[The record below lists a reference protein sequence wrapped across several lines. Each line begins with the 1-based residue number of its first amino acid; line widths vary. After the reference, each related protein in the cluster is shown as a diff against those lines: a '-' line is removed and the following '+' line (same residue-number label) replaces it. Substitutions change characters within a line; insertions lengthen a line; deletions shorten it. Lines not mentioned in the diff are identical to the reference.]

1 MKLIETTEEL
11 SDFCLYASKFDFV
24 TIDTEF
30 LREKTYYSKLCL
42 VQIAVDSNDPCSAA
56 IIDVLSPNLNLEPLY
71 KLLINRNII
80 KVFHAARQDLEI
92 FYNLTNLLPSP
103 IFDTQ
108 VAAMVCG
115 FGEQV
120 GYDSLVKNI
129 TGTSIDKSSRF
140 TDWSRRP
147 LLQQQLDYAI
157 GDVTY
162 LRQVY
167 IYLKCQLEKN
177 DRSSWVAEEIA
188 VLSSKHTYEVNPFE
202 VWKKIK
208 VRTDS
213 GKFLAILR
221 ELSSFREEHAQ
232 LKNIPRGH
240 ILKDDA
246 LIELCNI
253 KPKTFD
259 DLKKLRLYGKG
270 NRSPELSRNILSAI
284 KKGIDCLPENYPVV
298 SRNKIL
304 ENKSPAM
311 AELLRVLLKLCAEK
325 YGVAQKIIATT
336 YDLDKIASGSNNGPV
351 FEGWR
356 YDIFGKNALLLCE
369 GKIGLAAD
377 GNKIK
382 IVQVN

>member
-1 MKLIETTEEL
+1 
-11 SDFCLYASKFDFV
+11 
-24 TIDTEF
+24 
-30 LREKTYYSKLCL
+30 
-42 VQIAVDSNDPCSAA
+42 
-56 IIDVLSPNLNLEPLY
+56 
-71 KLLINRNII
+71 
-80 KVFHAARQDLEI
+80 
-92 FYNLTNLLPSP
+92 
-103 IFDTQ
+103 
-108 VAAMVCG
+108 
-115 FGEQV
+115 
-120 GYDSLVKNI
+120 
-129 TGTSIDKSSRF
+129 
-140 TDWSRRP
+140 
-147 LLQQQLDYAI
+147 
-157 GDVTY
+157 
-162 LRQVY
+162 
-167 IYLKCQLEKN
+167 LEKN
-177 DRSSWVAEEIA
+177 DRSAWVAEEMM

-202 VWKKIK
+202 IWKKIK

-221 ELSSFREEHAQ
+221 ELSSFREEQAQ

-246 LIELCNI
+246 LIELCNM

-284 KKGIDCLPENYPVV
+284 KKGIDCLPEDYPVV

-336 YDLDKIASGSNNGPV
+336 YDLDKIASGSNDGPV

-382 IVQVN
+382 IVHVN

>member
-42 VQIAVDSNDPCSAA
+42 VQIAVDSNDPCSAV
-56 IIDVLSPNLNLEPLY
+56 IIDVLSPKLNLEPLY
-71 KLLINRNII
+71 KLLIDSNII

-177 DRSSWVAEEIA
+177 DRSAWVAEEMM

-202 VWKKIK
+202 IWKKIK

-221 ELSSFREEHAQ
+221 ELSSFREEQAQ
-232 LKNIPRGH
+232 VKNIPRGH

-246 LIELCNI
+246 LIELCNM

-270 NRSPELSRNILSAI
+270 NRSPELSRNILLAI
-284 KKGIDCLPENYPVV
+284 KKGIDCLPEDYPVA

-325 YGVAQKIIATT
+325 YGVAQK
-336 YDLDKIASGSNNGPV
+336 
-351 FEGWR
+351 
-356 YDIFGKNALLLCE
+356 
-369 GKIGLAAD
+369 
-377 GNKIK
+377 NK
-382 IVQVN
+382 